1 MFCFVRYAH
10 FLLAGGVCV
19 FFIFIMLFNMLY
31 NKIDIKH
38 KEKFTMPQHKKLTD
52 ESKYKFNQM
61 IEEALIDDRILV
73 KIDDSGKREL
83 YYNLP
88 LMIELKTL

>member
-1 MFCFVRYAH
+1 
-10 FLLAGGVCV
+10 
-19 FFIFIMLFNMLY
+19 MLFNMLY
-31 NKIDIKH
+31 NKLDIKH
-38 KEKFTMPQHKKLTD
+38 MENFTMPQYKKLTN

-83 YYNLP
+83 YYDLP

>member
-1 MFCFVRYAH
+1 
-10 FLLAGGVCV
+10 
-19 FFIFIMLFNMLY
+19 MLY

-38 KEKFTMPQHKKLTD
+38 KEKFTMPQYKKLTD

-83 YYNLP
+83 YYDLP

>member
-1 MFCFVRYAH
+1 
-10 FLLAGGVCV
+10 
-19 FFIFIMLFNMLY
+19 
-31 NKIDIKH
+31 
-38 KEKFTMPQHKKLTD
+38 MPQYKKLTK

-61 IEEALIDDRILV
+61 IEEALINDQILV